1 MKSMIPE
8 GSGQRLVGFDLETAK
23 HFPEG
28 SDWRD
33 HRPLGITCAA
43 IWQGEERSD
52 VWYSKD
58 AEGRPLDRMTKEAAA
73 ALVKRLVALTEM
85 GYTLVTWNGL
95 GFDFDVLAEESGRLD
110 DCVRLAKE
118 HVDMMVHLFCV
129 KGYPVGL
136 AAAAEYVGI
145 AGKFEGMAGVDA
157 VQLWAGGEHD
167 KVLKYVR
174 QDARVT
180 AMLARAAE
188 DVGELGWISRAGRKQ
203 ELRLP
208 YGWLSVK
215 DALALP
221 EPDTS
226 WMTDPIPRDSF
237 TGWIP
242 LTAPVAG

>member
-1 MKSMIPE
+1 MRHILPE
-8 GSGQRLVGFDLETAK
+8 GSRQRFVGFDLETAK
-23 HFPEG
+23 PFPEG

-52 VWYSKD
+52 VWHSKD
-58 AEGRPLDRMTKEAAA
+58 AEGRPLDRMTREDAAS
-73 ALVKRLVALTEM
+73 LVKRLVALTDM

-145 AGKFEGMAGVDA
+145 AGKFEGMSGVDA

-174 QDARVT
+174 QDARIT

-188 DVGELGWISRAGRKQ
+188 DVGEIGWISKTGRKQ
-203 ELRLP
+203 ELKIP
-208 YGWLSVK
+208 SGWLSVE

-226 WMTDPIPRDSF
+226 WMTDPLRRDGF
-237 TGWIP
+237 TGWMP
-242 LTAPVAG
+242 PAAG

>member
-1 MKSMIPE
+1 MTSTIPE
-8 GSGQRLVGFDLETAK
+8 GSGQRFVGFDIETAK
-23 HFPEG
+23 PFPEG
-28 SDWRD
+28 EDWRE

-58 AEGRPLDRMTKEAAA
+58 EDGKPLAQMTKKDASS
-73 ALVKRLVALTEM
+73 LVSRLVSLTKM

-110 DCVRLAKE
+110 DCVRLAHK

-129 KGYPVGL
+129 KGYPVSL
-136 AAAAEYVGI
+136 AAATDYLGV
-145 AGKFEGMAGVDA
+145 AGKFDGMSGVDA
-157 VQLWAGGEHD
+157 VRLWAEGDHD

-174 QDARVT
+174 QDARIT

-188 DVGELGWISRAGRKQ
+188 NVGELGWISRNGRKQ
-203 ELRLP
+203 ELRIP
-208 YGWLSVK
+208 HGWFNVRKALS
-215 DALALP
+215 LP

-226 WMTDPIPRDSF
+226 WMTDPMPRDSF

-242 LTAPVAG
+242 LAAG

>member
-1 MKSMIPE
+1 MQHILPE
-8 GSGQRLVGFDLETAK
+8 GSRQRFVGFDLETAK

-52 VWYSKD
+52 VWHSKD
-58 AEGRPLDRMTKEAAA
+58 AEGRPLDRMTREDAAS
-73 ALVKRLVALTEM
+73 LVKRLVALTDM

-145 AGKFEGMAGVDA
+145 AGKFDGMSGADA

-174 QDARVT
+174 QDARMT

-188 DVGELGWISRAGRKQ
+188 DVGELGWISKRGLKQ
-203 ELRLP
+203 ELKIP
-208 YGWLSVK
+208 NGWLSVK

-226 WMTDPIPRDSF
+226 WMTDPTPRDSF
-237 TGWIP
+237 TGWVP
-242 LTAPVAG
+242 LAAD

>member
-1 MKSMIPE
+1 M
-8 GSGQRLVGFDLETAK
+8 
-23 HFPEG
+23 
-28 SDWRD
+28 
-33 HRPLGITCAA
+33 
-43 IWQGEERSD
+43 
-52 VWYSKD
+52 
-58 AEGRPLDRMTKEAAA
+58 
-73 ALVKRLVALTEM
+73 KRLVALTDM

-110 DCVRLAKE
+110 DCVRLANE

-145 AGKFEGMAGVDA
+145 AGKFEGMSGVDA

-188 DVGELGWISRAGRKQ
+188 DVGELGWISKRGLKQ

-237 TGWIP
+237 TGWVP
-242 LTAPVAG
+242 LAAG